1 MNNEIKEILD
11 MLKQH
16 ISIVSIEDEDLL
28 LDYITNLQQQLHQ
41 ASLDIQELTERD
53 IECPSWCDKLTYL
66 QQEIKHI
73 SKVRDEI
80 IEKYNDLQQEN
91 HELKSK
97 LECYENGVYYS
108 SKVDELTE
116 ENKRL
121 KENAI
126 HNDKVVD
133 KAKWNEMIYKSRCEK
148 ASKVIKNKYP
158 VLCESE
164 GDFKEELLNILEGEN
179 NGN

>member
-28 LDYITNLQQQLHQ
+28 LDYITNLQQ
-41 ASLDIQELTERD
+41 
-53 IECPSWCDKLTYL
+53 
-66 QQEIKHI
+66 
-73 SKVRDEI
+73 
-80 IEKYNDLQQEN
+80 EN

-116 ENKRL
+116 ENERL
-121 KENAI
+121 KEQMVAMVQPTYTYGI
-126 HNDKVVD
+126 
-133 KAKWNEMIYKSRCEK
+133 SGG
-148 ASKVIKNKYP
+148 S
-158 VLCESE
+158 SE
-164 GDFKEELLNILEGEN
+164 
-179 NGN
+179 